1 MVTESI
7 ILLIKVFYL
16 YLHLKSYNQVIDDI
30 KPWPL
35 ITKFR
40 SALWYYVADAE
51 QLSPVHR
58 YYYISSSWIDRH
70 PVLCGGIVLVDP
82 LR

>member
-51 QLSPVHR
+51 QLSPVH
-58 YYYISSSWIDRH
+58 ISSSWFSRVWFCSFLYSRIRLAQST
-70 PVLCGGIVLVDP
+70 V
-82 LR
+82 